1 MKTLLERLKPEIKL
15 RLESNIPDYPNNID
29 NMFNVLSSK
38 TFYQDLTMS
47 EISTLYTFS
56 DITLLKTSIWDLKH
70 GDNLFIREYDD

>member
-15 RLESNIPDYPNNID
+15 KLESNIPDYPNNID

>member
-15 RLESNIPDYPNNID
+15 RLESNIPDYSSTID
-29 NMFNVLSSK
+29 NMFNVLASR

-70 GDNLFIREYDD
+70 GDNLFIKENND